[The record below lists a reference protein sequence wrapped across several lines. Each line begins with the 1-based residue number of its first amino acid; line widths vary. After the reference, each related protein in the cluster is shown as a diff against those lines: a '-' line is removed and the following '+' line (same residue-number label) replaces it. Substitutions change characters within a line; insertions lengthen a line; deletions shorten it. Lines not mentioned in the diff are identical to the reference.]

1 MKIDISGPQGNA
13 LSIMSIA
20 RRIGTQLN
28 TPSEKMEEINRKMTS
43 GDYNNLLKV
52 FYKEYGSVVELYDA
66 DKRII
71 FIKKKRD
78 ITLV

>member
-13 LSIMSIA
+13 LAIISVA
-20 RRIGTQLN
+20 QCIGRELN
-28 TPSEKMEEINRKMTS
+28 IPKEKMEEIGRKMTS

-52 FYKEYGSVVELYDA
+52 FYHEYGSVVELYDA

-71 FIKKKRD
+71 FIKRKRA

>member
-13 LSIMSIA
+13 LAIMSIA
-20 RRIGTQLN
+20 QRIGTELN
-28 TPSEKMEEINRKMTS
+28 TPSEKMEEIKRKMTS
-43 GDYNNLLKV
+43 GNYNNLLKV

-71 FIKKKRD
+71 FIKRKRD

>member
-13 LSIMSIA
+13 FALMSIA
-20 RRIGTQLN
+20 ECMGRRLN
-28 TPSEKMEEINRKMTS
+28 IPSEKIEEIRRKMTS

-52 FYKEYGSVVELYDA
+52 FYHEYGSVVELYDA

-71 FIKKKRD
+71 FIKRKRD

>member
-1 MKIDISGPQGNA
+1 MKIDVSGPQGNA
-13 LSIMSIA
+13 FALMSIA

-28 TPSEKMEEINRKMTS
+28 TPSKKIEEINNKMMS
-43 GDYNNLLKV
+43 GDYNNLLTV
-52 FYKEYGSVVELYDA
+52 FYKEYGSVIELYDA

-78 ITLV
+78 INLV